1 MRPLHQRHKIRRV
14 RTCAARPRSSEA
26 AKRTMSVKR
35 PEPNWFGPFVFG
47 LCSRVAKWQGSTLLM
62 CLSGVRIPLREPSLK
77 VARSFNGEDSGLWN
91 RISGFESLTRS
102 QSFLDRRSTAGREP
116 LELHIRVRI
125 PAIPKRQHWWRTV
138 RWRSQPL
145 RFKELMSHGGDRFRR
160 WLSR

>member
-125 PAIPKRQHWWRTV
+125 PAIQPCGGKTAASLKERHSLNAGSSPV
-138 RWRSQPL
+138 LRSNL
-145 RFKELMSHGGDRFRR
+145 KKGSRR
-160 WLSR
+160 